1 MTPVVVLLLAA
12 PVMLAAAHVVG
23 EWADARLIERDR
35 RRRMLQ
41 ARRPRVDGHGMTA
54 AQWARL
60 EREIFGTREDS
71 K

>member
-1 MTPVVVLLLAA
+1 MTPLVVLLLAA
-12 PVMLAAAHVVG
+12 PVVLAAAHVVS

-35 RRRMLQ
+35 CRRMLR

-54 AQWARL
+54 APTARL